1 MTWFQ
6 MLPPPVK
13 LWTIYELY
21 GPPLQYMARLS
32 MIDQSGGGAEDGNS
46 IMVSSY
52 LETLRAALVARGL
65 QQCLPPDPKDDPM
78 IVELWL

>member
-6 MLPPPVK
+6 MLPPPVR
-13 LWTIYELY
+13 LWTIYEI
-21 GPPLQYMARLS
+21 PNPLQYIARLS
-32 MIDQSGGGAEDGNS
+32 LIDDEGSEDGHS

-52 LETLRAALVARGL
+52 LETLRTELMSRGL
-65 QQCLPPDPKDDPM
+65 QQCLPPDPRDDPM

>member
-1 MTWFQ
+1 

-13 LWTIYELY
+13 LWTVYELY
-21 GPPLQYMARLS
+21 EPLQYVARLS
-32 MIDQSGGGAEDGNS
+32 LIDDGGAQDGNA

-52 LETLRAALVARGL
+52 LETLRTALVQRGL
-65 QQCLPPDPKDDPM
+65 RQCLPPDPKDDPM